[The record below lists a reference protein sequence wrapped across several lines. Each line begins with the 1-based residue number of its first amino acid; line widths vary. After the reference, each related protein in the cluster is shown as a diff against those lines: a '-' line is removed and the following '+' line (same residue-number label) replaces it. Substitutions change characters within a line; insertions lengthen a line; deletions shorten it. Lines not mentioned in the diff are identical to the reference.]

1 MMLEYIGETDVAA
14 NIRKAVDAVLLENQ
28 CLTPDLGG
36 KATTEEYRDAVIAI
50 YTKKQPL
57 GNLSEGLF
65 CYLDFDEEKDGMRL
79 STYRLKSVQMQSD
92 KTHIT
97 AYLA

>member
-1 MMLEYIGETDVAA
+1 MGLVALIVTGDLSYVHFFCKMGSRQIDDVCRYP
-14 NIRKAVDAVLLENQ
+14 NIY
-28 CLTPDLGG
+28 
-36 KATTEEYRDAVIAI
+36 YR
-50 YTKKQPL
+50 TKKQPL

-79 STYRLKSVQMQSD
+79 RTYRLRSVQMQRD
-92 KTHIT
+92 KTHMT